1 MRVVITGASAGIGE
15 ALADELGR
23 RGHKLVLAARR
34 LDKLQEVAAR
44 SAGASAVKCDVT
56 RRNDVFVLL
65 NQAVEH
71 LGHVDAW
78 INNAGRGI
86 FKTFDQTTDEDLDV
100 MLRDNVKS
108 ALYGMQTVLPHF
120 KQRGEGVIVNVSS
133 GLARMPYAA
142 FRPAYSA
149 SKAALNSLTETLRLE
164 LAAKFPRIRLVTVM
178 PVPVATDFGNSAV
191 GGGPDSRTLPGVQ
204 DAAEVARVIADAL
217 PSRNGDVYTRPEQ
230 PEKVRDYLLGLAR
243 D

>member
-1 MRVVITGASAGIGE
+1 MNVVITGASAGIGE
-15 ALADELGR
+15 ALCDELGR
-23 RGHKLVLAARR
+23 RGDRLVLAARR

-44 SAGASAVKCDVT
+44 SSKALAVKCDVT

-78 INNAGRGI
+78 VNNAGRGI
-86 FKTFDQTTDEDLDV
+86 FKTFEQTTDEDLDA
-100 MLRDNVKS
+100 MMRDNVKS
-108 ALYGMQTVLPHF
+108 AVYGMQTVLPHF
-120 KQRGEGVIVNVSS
+120 KERGEGVIVNVSS

-149 SKAALNSLTETLRLE
+149 AKAALNSLTESLRLE
-164 LAAKFPRIRLVTVM
+164 LAPKFPRIRLLTIM
-178 PVPVATDFGNSAV
+178 PGPVATDFGNSAL

-204 DAAEVARVIADAL
+204 DVAEVAKVIADAL
-217 PSRNGDVYTRPEQ
+217 PKRNGDIYTRPEQ
-230 PEKVRDYLLGLAR
+230 AEKILAYLTALAK